1 MISNNQSILVIGGA
15 GYIGSHIVL
24 DLCDQ
29 GFDVTVFDNL
39 STGHKINIDSR
50 AKFIEGDILNPDDLH
65 SVFQFLV
72 TTVFH
77 FAALKAAGESMLE
90 PGKYATANITGTINI
105 LNQMVESGVKNIIFS
120 STAAVYGMPEY
131 LPVDENHPLNPV
143 NFYGFTKLE
152 IERLLHWYSKLKGI
166 RYASLRYFNAV
177 GYDLQGRII
186 GLERNPAN
194 LFPIVMETAAGIGE
208 SMQIF
213 GDDYDTPDGTGI
225 RDYIHVSDL
234 ASAHLKAM
242 DYIINQ
248 QENLTL
254 NLATGRGYSV
264 LDVISQAQETT
275 GNDISYKV
283 VGRRPG
289 DPAKLVAVSNLAK
302 VKINWESEYSDIE
315 TILKSMWNIYHKHK
329 ASPIDL

>member
-1 MISNNQSILVIGGA
+1 MSVKNQSILVIGGA
-15 GYIGSHIVL
+15 GYIGTHIVL
-24 DLCDQ
+24 ELCDA
-29 GFDVTVFDNL
+29 GYDVTVFDNL

-50 AKFIEGDILNPDDLH
+50 ANFIEGDILNPDDLH
-65 SVFQFLV
+65 SLFQSLF

-90 PGKYATANITGTINI
+90 PGKYAAANITGTINI
-105 LNQMVESGVKNIIFS
+105 LNQMVEIRVKNIIFS

-166 RYASLRYFNAV
+166 RFAALRYFNAA

-194 LFPIVMETAAGIGE
+194 LLPIVMETAAGIRE
-208 SMQIF
+208 SMRIF
-213 GDDYDTPDGTGI
+213 SDDYDTPDGTGI

-234 ASAHLKAM
+234 ASSHLKAM

-264 LDVISQAQETT
+264 LEVISKAK
-275 GNDISYKV
+275 DITNSNFQFKI
-283 VGRRPG
+283 GQRRPG
-289 DPAKLVAVSNLAK
+289 DTAKLIAVSKLAK
-302 VKINWESEYSDIE
+302 NKIEWECEYSDIE
-315 TILKSMWNIYHKHK
+315 TILNTMWDVYKNQE
-329 ASPIDL
+329 